1 MRSRDFGEFVRVEH
15 EQLVH
20 TLVLH
25 CGDPALAEQL
35 AQDAFVRARERWD
48 RVSTMESPGAWL
60 HRVAINLSNSW
71 WRRLAAEHR
80 AYAKVGARP
89 PADMTPD
96 TADAVAVRAALRALP
111 SRQRE
116 ILVLRFF
123 LDLSVRETAARTG
136 LKEGSVKSLTH
147 RAVTA
152 LRAQLADTHPTTPEV
167 LHDV

>member
-1 MRSRDFGEFVRVEH
+1 MDRWDFGAFVRSEH
-15 EQLVH
+15 EQLVR
-20 TLVLH
+20 TLILH

-48 RVSTMESPGAWL
+48 RVSRMEAPGAWL

-71 WRRLAAEHR
+71 WRRRAAEHR
-80 AYAKVGARP
+80 AYARVGARP
-89 PADMTPD
+89 DIDTTPD
-96 TADAVAVRAALRALP
+96 AADAVAVRAALLALP

-116 ILVLRFF
+116 LLVLRFF
-123 LDLSVRETAARTG
+123 LDLSVRETAARMG
-136 LKEGSVKSLTH
+136 MKEGSVKSTTH

-152 LRAQLADTHPTTPEV
+152 LRAQMADTHATAQEV